1 MSLSLLPAPA
11 FTELVASTQAKF
23 GGAGSLGSI
32 IVTEEDT
39 INIRT
44 SCMRVREYPLQ
55 RTSLCGHAVTA
66 HDVVRRVHLDWD
78 VSSSIWAT
86 SYRKESKEQTHN
98 ISRHEHT
105 RNVSN
110 PPARALKS
118 SSLRAEYTPGRRVP
132 RPQTAHAGLLP
143 VA

>member
-39 INIRT
+39 INLCT
-44 SCMRVREYPLQ
+44 SCMRMGKNSLQ
-55 RTSLCGHAVTA
+55 RTNLCGHAMTA
-66 HDVVRRVHLDWD
+66 HNAVRVHWD

-86 SYRKESKEQTHN
+86 SYRTRSKKQERN
-98 ISRHEHT
+98 SSRNERT

-110 PPARALKS
+110 LPARALKS
-118 SSLRAEYTPGRRVP
+118 SSLCAEYTPERKVP
-132 RPQTAHAGLLP
+132 RPRTAHACLVP
-143 VA
+143 AA